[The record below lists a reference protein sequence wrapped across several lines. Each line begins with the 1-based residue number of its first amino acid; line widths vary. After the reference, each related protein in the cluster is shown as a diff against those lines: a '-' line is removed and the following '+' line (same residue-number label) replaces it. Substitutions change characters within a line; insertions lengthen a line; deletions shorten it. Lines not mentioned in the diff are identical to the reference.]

1 MYNKKTQTKFQ
12 KEMTNLEKIL
22 VLGATG
28 NIGFTV
34 VQTLTATGH
43 QVRACVSNPEKSRAL
58 WQDND
63 LVEVAH
69 FNFLDTGT
77 YSTALE
83 GISKVFFVRPPQ
95 LSTPKEDMFPFLQF
109 LKERQIA
116 HVVFVSLIGVE
127 KNPVTPHHKIE
138 KEMMRLGLPFTFL
151 RPSFFMQN
159 LNTTHQEDI
168 QKHDDLFI
176 PAGNARTSF
185 IDTRDIGE
193 IAAICLMNTPQ
204 HIGQKYSITGKEAL
218 TYYEVAEK
226 MTAIL
231 GRKITYS
238 KPSLLRFRATIIKR
252 GTPKAF
258 ANVMTMLYF
267 ITQMGNAKQIT
278 PTAQELLHREA
289 TSFDQY
295 VKDYR
300 EDFG

>member
-1 MYNKKTQTKFQ
+1 M
-12 KEMTNLEKIL
+12 EKIL

-34 VQTLTATGH
+34 VQTLVEAGH
-43 QVRACVSNPEKSRAL
+43 QVRAGVSNLEKSKAL
-58 WQDND
+58 WQGNN
-63 LVEVAH
+63 LVDVVH
-69 FNFLDTGT
+69 FNFLDAGT
-77 YSTALE
+77 YASALE

-95 LSTPKEDMFPFLQF
+95 LSKPKEDMFPFLHF

-138 KEMMRLGLPFTFL
+138 KEMMRLDLPFTFL

-176 PAGNARTSF
+176 PAGKARTSF

-204 HIGQKYSITGKEAL
+204 HI
-218 TYYEVAEK
+218 EK
-226 MTAIL
+226 
-231 GRKITYS
+231 KI
-238 KPSLLRFRATIIKR
+238 
-252 GTPKAF
+252 
-258 ANVMTMLYF
+258 
-267 ITQMGNAKQIT
+267 
-278 PTAQELLHREA
+278 
-289 TSFDQY
+289 
-295 VKDYR
+295 
-300 EDFG
+300 